1 MRSNP
6 GIMLLQTGTIKG
18 KWSYANYPDLASL
31 KLDYSQNKNPL
42 FMTVMPENVIPD
54 SSAVQN

>member
-6 GIMLLQTGTIKG
+6 GIMLLQAGTIKG